1 MNLRLNEVDMMDTK
15 TELVRSQTKE
25 QDLKIHIISN
35 EQMREFLLKRLVEKE
50 RDIYNY
56 QQAFHSNFP
65 FMWTGLDYLELGGL
79 LTASRLGWI

>member
-1 MNLRLNEVDMMDTK
+1 
-15 TELVRSQTKE
+15 
-25 QDLKIHIISN
+25 
-35 EQMREFLLKRLVEKE
+35 MREFLLKRLVEKE